1 MSPSSARTPG
11 GLLSDAATNVVEAP
25 LACADVHGRDKP
37 GHDNSWL
44 QTLSKRHPRAKSR
57 GSTSAQDEA
66 LAVRAGVDRQDAA
79 DGDGD
84 NRWQPDA
91 TIAVTAL
98 RHHAPMALN
107 ATVYTFDIELADA
120 DRHVYESL
128 NLRVACHPS
137 EAQDFLATRVL
148 AYCREYA
155 PGIGFSPGL
164 STPDEPAIH
173 VRDPTGLLLA
183 WIDIGVPD
191 AARVHR
197 ASKAA
202 ARVAVYTH
210 KPAEQLRRALAG
222 ERIHRS
228 DALELIEVDRG
239 LLAEWTPLL
248 QRRMKLSL
256 SFSGGDVY
264 LALGE
269 RTLTG
274 TLRPITLDDGLP
286 P

>member
-1 MSPSSARTPG
+1 
-11 GLLSDAATNVVEAP
+11 
-25 LACADVHGRDKP
+25 
-37 GHDNSWL
+37 
-44 QTLSKRHPRAKSR
+44 
-57 GSTSAQDEA
+57 
-66 LAVRAGVDRQDAA
+66 
-79 DGDGD
+79 
-84 NRWQPDA
+84 
-91 TIAVTAL
+91 
-98 RHHAPMALN
+98 MALN
-107 ATVYTFDIELADA
+107 ATIYVFDIDLADA
-120 DRHVYESL
+120 DRHVYEKF

-137 EAQDFLATRVL
+137 EAADFLATRVL
-148 AYCREYA
+148 AYCREFA

-173 VRDPTGLLLA
+173 VRDATGALLA

-202 ARVAVYTH
+202 PRVAVYTH

-228 DALELIEVDRG
+228 DSLTLIEVDRN

-248 QRRMKLSL
+248 QRRMRLSL
-256 SFSGGDVY
+256 SFSGGEAY
-264 LALGE
+264 LTFGA

-274 TLRPITLDDGLP
+274 ALRPLVLDDDTSDER
-286 P
+286 

>member
-1 MSPSSARTPG
+1 
-11 GLLSDAATNVVEAP
+11 
-25 LACADVHGRDKP
+25 
-37 GHDNSWL
+37 
-44 QTLSKRHPRAKSR
+44 
-57 GSTSAQDEA
+57 
-66 LAVRAGVDRQDAA
+66 
-79 DGDGD
+79 
-84 NRWQPDA
+84 
-91 TIAVTAL
+91 
-98 RHHAPMALN
+98 MALN
-107 ATVYTFDIELADA
+107 ATLYTFDIELADA

-137 EAQDFLATRVL
+137 EAPDFLATRVL
-148 AYCREYA
+148 AYCREHA

-173 VRDPTGLLLA
+173 VRDPTGALLV

-202 ARVAVYTH
+202 PRVAVYTH
-210 KPAEQLRRALAG
+210 KPPDQLRRALAG

-228 DALELIEVDRG
+228 ESIDLIEVDRG

-248 QRRMKLSL
+248 QRRMKLAL
-256 SFSGGDVY
+256 SFSGGEVY
-264 LALGE
+264 LTLGA

-274 TLRPITLDDGLP
+274 TLRPIAL
-286 P
+286 

>member
-1 MSPSSARTPG
+1 M
-11 GLLSDAATNVVEAP
+11 
-25 LACADVHGRDKP
+25 
-37 GHDNSWL
+37 
-44 QTLSKRHPRAKSR
+44 
-57 GSTSAQDEA
+57 
-66 LAVRAGVDRQDAA
+66 
-79 DGDGD
+79 
-84 NRWQPDA
+84 
-91 TIAVTAL
+91 
-98 RHHAPMALN
+98 RHHAFMALN
-107 ATVYTFDIELADA
+107 ATIYVFDIELADA
-120 DRHVYESL
+120 DRHVYETL

-137 EAQDFLATRVL
+137 EALDFLATRVL
-148 AYCREYA
+148 AYCRELA

-173 VRDPTGLLLA
+173 VRDATGALLA

-202 ARVAVYTH
+202 PRVAIYSH

-228 DALELIEVDRG
+228 EALTLVEVDRR
-239 LLAEWTPLL
+239 LLDEWTALL

-256 SFSGGDVY
+256 SFSGGEIY
-264 LALGE
+264 LTLGA

-274 TLRPITLDDGLP
+274 TLRPVVLDDDTTST
-286 P
+286 